1 MGKLYFGGPL
11 DTIKRIIQMGFA
23 KDLILR
29 TTLLEAMLDARNSV
43 GLNRRFRPV
52 VLVINNVDHLKTKEI
67 DSGFMVVKEFNPEIS
82 EIFLVK
88 IDFNS
93 PQLVRVAGTI
103 PPLSLIDLGS
113 YSKNFI
119 GKKVASKA

>member
-11 DTIKRIIQMGFA
+11 DTIKNIIQGGFSA
-23 KDLILR
+23 DQVLR
-29 TTLLEAMLDARNSV
+29 NTLLEAMLDARNSV
-43 GLNRRFRPV
+43 GLNRRFRPA
-52 VLVINNVDHLKTKEI
+52 VLVINHNEAPCTREI
-67 DSGFMVVKEFNPEIS
+67 PEGVLVTEKFRPDIA

-103 PPLSLIDLGS
+103 PVLSLMDLETYKS
-113 YSKNFI
+113 YSTQRAA
-119 GKKVASKA
+119 GRA

>member
-1 MGKLYFGGPL
+1 MSKLYFGGPL
-11 DTIKRIIQMGFA
+11 DTIKQIIQVGFFTGQ
-23 KDLILR
+23 ILR
-29 TTLLEAMLDARNSV
+29 TTLLDAMIDARNSV

-52 VLVINNVDHLKTKEI
+52 VLVIHDTNPNNTKET
-67 DSGFMVVKEFNPEIS
+67 DQGLEVVKEFSPDVS

-103 PPLSLIDLGS
+103 PPLSLMDIGT
-113 YSKNFI
+113 YSKI
-119 GKKVASKA
+119 YSSKKLAQKA